1 MEDYKT
7 IGSKSLSYSGIREAF
22 KEMSNSVASNL
33 KLKLH
38 SLSSGGAST
47 STAADNNV
55 SDRCISKHS
64 RWKSDKGRDAYIN
77 DSVPNKLEITK
88 NKGGRFVL
96 FRDLWF
102 SALHAAF

>member
-22 KEMSNSVASNL
+22 KEMSNPVASNL

-47 STAADNNV
+47 
-55 SDRCISKHS
+55 
-64 RWKSDKGRDAYIN
+64 
-77 DSVPNKLEITK
+77 
-88 NKGGRFVL
+88 
-96 FRDLWF
+96 
-102 SALHAAF
+102 